1 MATSISNKYV
11 GYDLDIGGT
20 EFNFDSLLGM
30 IRYWRRHYTK
40 ISDQRI
46 RCLKCPKDAS
56 LTNVTSKIYKKL
68 EVSSQDGPNPWPL
81 D

>member
-30 IRYWRRHYTK
+30 IRYWRRHCTQFTVTIK
-40 ISDQRI
+40 
-46 RCLKCPKDAS
+46 AS
-56 LTNVTSKIYKKL
+56 V
-68 EVSSQDGPNPWPL
+68 
-81 D
+81 